1 MPVRCY
7 DTLMV
12 LSVSQCR
19 AARALLNWTMADLAQ
34 AAGVGV
40 MTVNRFEGGKTV
52 SEVSIETLA
61 AALTDAG
68 IALISAGDSSADGG
82 EGVRLRTAQ

>member
-1 MPVRCY
+1 MG
-7 DTLMV
+7 
-12 LSVSQCR
+12 LSVGQCR

-52 SEVSIETLA
+52 SPTSIEILASTLVN
-61 AALTDAG
+61 AG
-68 IALISAGDSSADGG
+68 ISFIAAGETSPGG
-82 EGVRLRTAQ
+82 GDGVRLTGVEPK